1 MKIFNFSLESVLGYR
16 KSVEDDVKRDLS
28 VLGKILMDTE
38 EIMISLQDEY
48 GRSVKGLELIQK
60 GSVSPKELEMYLN
73 FQKSL
78 KKKIKSQEE
87 HLKKVKIDWENKRDE
102 LVGAS
107 KEKKV
112 LEVLKKKKAEAYRY
126 DFVKSDQKEMDEVA
140 SNRFQR
146 AKKVGFK

>member
-28 VLGKILMDTE
+28 ALGKILTDTE
-38 EIMISLQDEY
+38 EILVSLQDEY
-48 GRSVKGLELIQK
+48 GRSVKGLELMQK

-73 FQKSL
+73 FQKNL
-78 KKKIKSQEE
+78 KEKIKSQEE
-87 HLKKVKIDWENKRDE
+87 QLKKVKIDWESKRDE
-102 LVGAS
+102 LVDAS

-112 LEVLKKKKAEAYRY
+112 LEVLKEKKAEEYRY
-126 DFVKSDQKEMDEVA
+126 DFAKNDQKEMDEVA

-146 AKKVGFK
+146 AKR

>member
-38 EIMISLQDEY
+38 TILLSLQDEY
-48 GRSVKGLELIQK
+48 GRSIKEFELMQK

-78 KKKIKSQEE
+78 KKKIES
-87 HLKKVKIDWENKRDE
+87 
-102 LVGAS
+102 
-107 KEKKV
+107 
-112 LEVLKKKKAEAYRY
+112 
-126 DFVKSDQKEMDEVA
+126 
-140 SNRFQR
+140 
-146 AKKVGFK
+146 